1 MKFYSFFNADAE
13 PYPETIDTMAKL
25 KQRGIKIGILTD
37 VAYGMD
43 NVFSLQDIAVLS
55 DFVDT
60 AFTSVDIGYRKPNS
74 AGYLKLLDSLGVSPN
89 EMMFIGD
96 EEKDII
102 GANKLGIVSVL
113 INRSKEIKNFGQDY
127 TLESLNGLFSILAS
141 DNH

>member
-1 MKFYSFFNADAE
+1 MEFAERFIYPKNRILFF
-13 PYPETIDTMAKL
+13 
-25 KQRGIKIGILTD
+25 
-37 VAYGMD
+37 
-43 NVFSLQDIAVLS
+43 S

-74 AGYLKLLDSLGVSPN
+74 AGYLKLLDSLEVSPN